1 MQIKEVR
8 QLKKIKG
15 FTLIELII
23 VMAILSIL
31 MVGIMQMMKPIR
43 ATFVDSTY
51 YEAQRTTQNG
61 IVEYIT
67 ETLRYADNIGIYTK
81 GQSDSGKTVN
91 NVIDAV
97 TFFKAAVKNDDG
109 SELSDSQINIITI
122 DNTVAYKYGGVDCYG
137 RIVRSKSMASGSYN
151 ATAEKAGSGCQ
162 GRLALGEAYYGD
174 CNYSINVV
182 PDGKNIKLS
191 VASIIATSLKAES
204 SARNVKT
211 ESITDSSNKFVL
223 TEGYVVCQNLDI
235 SGNQFKTEFAG
246 TTTTTQGKNTYI
258 VFTLPKN

>member
-1 MQIKEVR
+1 M
-8 QLKKIKG
+8 KKIKG

-51 YEAQRTTQNG
+51 YESQRNTQNG

-81 GQSDSGKTVN
+81 GESDSGKTVN
-91 NVIDAV
+91 GVADAI
-97 TFFKAAVKNDDG
+97 TYFKADVKNDDG

-122 DNTVAYKYGGVDCYG
+122 DNTETYKYGGVDCHG
-137 RIVRSKSMASGSYN
+137 RIVRSKPPATGNYN
-151 ATAEKAGSGCQ
+151 ATAEKAGLGCQ

-174 CNYSINVV
+174 CNYSINLE

-191 VASIIATSLKAES
+191 VASLIATSFNAKN
-204 SARNVKT
+204 SAKTVKT
-211 ESITDSSNKFVL
+211 EDIAQNTNKYVL
-223 TEGYVVCQNLDI
+223 TEGYIVCQNLDI

-246 TTTTTQGKNTYI
+246 STTTTHCENTYI
-258 VFTLPKN
+258 VFTLPKIS

>member
-1 MQIKEVR
+1 M
-8 QLKKIKG
+8 KKIKG
-15 FTLIELII
+15 FTLIELIV

-67 ETLRYADNIGIYTK
+67 ETLRYADNVGIYTK

-91 NVIDAV
+91 NVVDAV

-109 SELSDSQINIITI
+109 TELSDSQINIITI
-122 DNTVAYKYGGVDCYG
+122 DNTAVYKYGGKDCRG
-137 RIVRSKSMASGSYN
+137 RIVRSKPLASGNYN
-151 ATAEKAGSGCQ
+151 ATAEKAGAGCQ

-174 CNYSINVV
+174 CTYSINVV

-191 VASIIATSLKAES
+191 VASLIATSFKSETA
-204 SARNVKT
+204 AKNVKT
-211 ESITDSSNKFVL
+211 EEITDPNKANKYVL
-223 TEGYVVCQNLDI
+223 TEGYIVCQNLDI

-246 TTTTTQGKNTYI
+246 ATTTTQGKNTYI